1 MQDLKFALRSL
12 PKESATVNPHQTSI
26 MKTHNRPS
34 SRRCFLKQS
43 ALASGSLLFL
53 ASRARG
59 IAAEPGA
66 GPSPGATNPTL
77 ATLHRLR
84 TIHGDFTDQE
94 IPEESLQAILQASV
108 RAANASN
115 MQSYSIVVVRDR
127 EMMQKLCGYRG
138 SRLLLYCAD
147 HNRMAASAR
156 SLGHAFE
163 PDDVTAFVTAVIDTT
178 LAAQTAAIAARSC
191 GVDYLL
197 TNGIHRGDMNRH
209 WKLLDLPQKHCFPVI
224 ALVLGYPRKEPE
236 FLKGRLDGTGVI
248 HEGKYHHVTPEE
260 AGEITRIYDDESR
273 HLWIESGENWR
284 AEGHKH
290 YLDWMFTVWLG
301 RPAKRTETP
310 SQMLELIKRLGY
322 LEA

>member
-1 MQDLKFALRSL
+1 MKSLHQDRSA
-12 PKESATVNPHQTSI
+12 PGSK
-26 MKTHNRPS
+26 S
-34 SRRCFLKQS
+34 SRRSFLQQT
-43 ALASGSLLFL
+43 ALAGSGLLFL
-53 ASRARG
+53 AAGSNRLG
-59 IAAEPGA
+59 AEPAA
-66 GPSPGATNPTL
+66 GPAPGATNPTL

-84 TIHGDFTDQE
+84 TIHGNFTDQE
-94 IPEESLQAILQASV
+94 VPEETLQAILQASV

-115 MQSYSIVVVRDR
+115 MQCYSIVVVRDR
-127 EMMQKLCGYRG
+127 EMMQKVCGYRG

-147 HNRMAASAR
+147 HNRLAASAR
-156 SLGHAFE
+156 SLGHAYQ
-163 PDDVTAFVTAVIDTT
+163 PDEVTAFVTAVIDTT

-224 ALVLGYPRKEPE
+224 ALVLGYPAKEPDS
-236 FLKGRLDGTGVI
+236 LKGRLSGTGVI

-273 HLWIESGENWR
+273 HLWIDAGQNWR
-284 AEGHKH
+284 TQGYKH
-290 YLDWMFTVWLG
+290 YLDWMFTAWMG
-301 RPAKRTETP
+301 RPEKRTETP
-310 SQMLELIKRLGY
+310 TQMLEIIKRLGY